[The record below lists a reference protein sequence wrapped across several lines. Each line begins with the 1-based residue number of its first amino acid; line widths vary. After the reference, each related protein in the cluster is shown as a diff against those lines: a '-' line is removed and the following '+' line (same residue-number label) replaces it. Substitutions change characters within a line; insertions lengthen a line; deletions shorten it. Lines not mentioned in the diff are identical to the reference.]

1 MTLNCI
7 TSNFLFMKI
16 YHVKKEVP
24 KIYLLFILAVI
35 LATSQLSCRVTF
47 VAPYDAS
54 VSQQIETISRKVD
67 KFYLTMLETTR
78 NELNEREY
86 SKFVKDYI
94 DIEVELNSLLNKNR
108 IRPLNNESTKN
119 CKIALETWTKY
130 KEKHKQENEISD
142 IDIELNRDFLRD
154 LFIVIQIGEKAKKN
168 AN

>member
-1 MTLNCI
+1 
-7 TSNFLFMKI
+7 MKI